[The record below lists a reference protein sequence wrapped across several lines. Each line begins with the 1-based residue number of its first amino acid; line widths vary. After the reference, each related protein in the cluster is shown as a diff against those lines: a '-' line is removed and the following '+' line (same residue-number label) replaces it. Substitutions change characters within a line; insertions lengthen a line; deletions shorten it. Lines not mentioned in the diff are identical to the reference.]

1 MQGFFAGIL
10 TVSVVSSSD
19 DGRERERE
27 RESERS
33 SIILG

>member
-19 DGRERERE
+19 DERERE
-27 RESERS
+27 RERS